1 MKNFNS
7 VRKKINIAIFNGRK
21 QKFVSQN
28 KVKFIFMISKNYIK
42 LYTIEYKKNLTLI
55 NMNAEKLLFFTF
67 SYLSVEKV
75 FLGGSNFRN
84 GDFDGFP
91 RFEVP

>member
-42 LYTIEYKKNLTLI
+42 LYAIEYKKN
-55 NMNAEKLLFFTF
+55 
-67 SYLSVEKV
+67 
-75 FLGGSNFRN
+75 
-84 GDFDGFP
+84 
-91 RFEVP
+91 